1 MFECAKEVGFN
12 AFEVA
17 LEESGEINLNST
29 VDDMKKI
36 KLAAESV
43 DIEIISVASG
53 LGRKYSLID

>member
-1 MFECAKEVGFN
+1 MGFN